1 MPPSERQTFM
11 PFRKA
16 CPWVFFVALAFL
28 MNYIGRSILGP
39 LLSPIE
45 RDMGINHGQATGL
58 FMFHAAAF
66 TGAMVCAGIL
76 VRMVPA
82 RRMVSC
88 SLMAQGAILA
98 AFTFTQTLSA
108 TRCLFFFLGAA
119 AGFYFPGA
127 VACLGTL
134 VQRKDWGKAMGIH
147 ELAPSLA
154 FICLPLIVSFCF
166 GFTGWRGVMLLVGI
180 TIFTVGLLFFLFGKG
195 GETPANPEGPD
206 TGIKKLFFKKHTI
219 LLMSLLATGVAAE
232 YVPFAIGSLYL
243 VEDMRFSLSEANHFL
258 AAIRVICPLL
268 AFVGGIAADRFSSAR
283 ILFLTLSLSAA
294 CLFVLVLPS
303 TGAPVP
309 LSVCLAMLAAQ
320 AMLIAFL
327 FPPLF
332 KYMTEFIP
340 QKSMPAY
347 IAVLMPPC
355 SLIGNGLIPALHGQV
370 GEHFSFGAGFII
382 IVALCALCA
391 ALILLIRPTDPALRN
406 HPEPGPR

>member
-1 MPPSERQTFM
+1 MAASNKCTFTT
-11 PFRKA
+11 FREA

-45 RDMGINHGQATGL
+45 LDMKISHGQAAGL
-58 FMFHAAAF
+58 FMFHAVAF
-66 TGAMVCAGIL
+66 TAAMVCAGFL
-76 VRMVPA
+76 VRAVPA

-98 AFTFTQTLSA
+98 AFSLTETLSA
-108 TRCLFFFLGAA
+108 TRRLFFLLGAS

-127 VACLGTL
+127 VACLGSL

-154 FICLPLIVSFCF
+154 FICLPIVVNLYL
-166 GFTGWRGVMLLVGI
+166 GFTTWKGVMLLVG
-180 TIFTVGLLFFLFGKG
+180 TGIFTVGLLFFLFGKG
-195 GETPANPEGPD
+195 GDTPANPAGPD
-206 TGIKKLFFKKHTI
+206 TSITKLFFAKHTI
-219 LLMSLLATGVAAE
+219 LLMTLLATGIAAE

-243 VEDMRFSLSEANHFL
+243 VEDMRFSLNEANHFL
-258 AAIRVICPLL
+258 AAIRIICPLL
-268 AFVGGIAADRFSSAR
+268 AFAGGIAADRFSSAR
-283 ILFLTLSLSAA
+283 ILLLTMSLSAV
-294 CLFVLVLPS
+294 CLFVLVLPA
-303 TGAPVP
+303 TGAHIP
-309 LSVCLAMLAAQ
+309 LPVCLTMLAAQ

-347 IAVLMPPC
+347 IAVLMPAC

-370 GEHFSFGAGFII
+370 GERVSFGMGFII
-382 IVALCALCA
+382 IAVLCALCA
-391 ALILLIRPTDPALRN
+391 LLILVIRPANSFLPN
-406 HPEPGPR
+406 KNQ

>member
-1 MPPSERQTFM
+1 MPKSEEQTFM
-11 PFRKA
+11 TFKKA
-16 CPWVFFVALAFL
+16 SPWVFFVALAFL

-45 RDMGINHGQATGL
+45 EDMAISHGQAAGL

-66 TGAMVCAGIL
+66 TMAMVCAGIL
-76 VRMVPA
+76 VRMIPA
-82 RRMVSC
+82 RCMVSC

-98 AFTFTQTLSA
+98 AFTFSKTLFTA
-108 TRCLFFFLGAA
+108 QCLFLFLGGA

-127 VACLGTL
+127 VACLGSL
-134 VQRKDWGKAMGIH
+134 VQNKDWGKAMGIH

-154 FICLPLIVSFCF
+154 FICLPLVVNICLSF
-166 GFTGWRGVMLLVGI
+166 TTWRGVMLLVGI
-180 TIFTVGLLFFLFGKG
+180 TIFSVGLAFFLFGKG

-206 TGIKKLFFKKHTI
+206 TSISKLFFKKHTI
-219 LLMSLLATGVAAE
+219 LLISLLATGIAVE
-232 YVPFAIGSLYL
+232 YVPFAMGSLYL

-258 AAIRVICPLL
+258 AAIRIICPLL

-283 ILFLTLSLSAA
+283 ILLTTLSLSAV
-294 CLFVLVLPS
+294 CFFILVLPAV
-303 TGAPVP
+303 G
-309 LSVCLAMLAAQ
+309 LSVPVIVCFVMLAVQ

-347 IAVLMPPC
+347 IAVLMPPS

-370 GEHFSFGAGFII
+370 GEHFSFGAGFGV
-382 IVALCALCA
+382 IVALCALCV
-391 ALILLIRPTDPALRN
+391 ALIVFIKPTDPALSNRAKIS
-406 HPEPGPR
+406 E